1 MLSKKVY
8 IATDGFVAFIDRAHQ
23 KHLHISAQFRYF
35 AQNHFQLYTSVVTLN
50 EVYNELANTIS
61 PSIGKDFIR
70 AIELSNINLLYP
82 EESDIKKS
90 SRLLITSQLNQL
102 TFNKSLMSVICNKRS
117 IPQIC
122 TFEYLPTFFGLQ
134 PFYLPI

>member
-50 EVYNELANTIS
+50 EVYNDLANTIS

-102 TFNKSLMSVICNKRS
+102 TFNKSLMAVICNKRS